1 MQSSSSSTY
10 QGFNREDWAS
20 AYCNVEKEL
29 KDVELKLIKGN
40 VPNDLRG
47 TFYRNGPGQ
56 LERGGQW
63 VHHPFDGD
71 GMIAAMQFDKGKVKL
86 SNKFIQTKAWKEEQ
100 KAKKFLYRG
109 VFGS

>member
-1 MQSSSSSTY
+1 MNISTLKSSSTSAY
-10 QGFNREDWAS
+10 KGFKREDWAS

-29 KDVELKLIKGN
+29 INVELKLVKGN
-40 VPNDLRG
+40 VPNDLCG

-71 GMIAAMQFDKGKVKL
+71 GMIAAMVFEDSKVKF
-86 SNKFIQTKAWKEEQ
+86 K
-100 KAKKFLYRG
+100 
-109 VFGS
+109 